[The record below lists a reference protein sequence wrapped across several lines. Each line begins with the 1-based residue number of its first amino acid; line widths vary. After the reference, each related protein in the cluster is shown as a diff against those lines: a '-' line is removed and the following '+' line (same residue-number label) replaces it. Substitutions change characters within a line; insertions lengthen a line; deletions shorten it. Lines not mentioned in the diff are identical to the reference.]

1 MSIRELNIKRRR
13 ALIEYL
19 VRNDFKDKGF
29 RPVDFLEGT
38 SEERINI
45 SDGCGLIISFDL
57 STAADYKQDA
67 YTWCYVDI
75 FISKHN
81 VEMPDELKRY
91 FSRYVYTRGRRIYW
105 RHRFLVRI
113 VDMDLAVEHILNE
126 KRNLEELLKKHG
138 VNYSR

>member
-1 MSIRELNIKRRR
+1 LTLKDLNIKRRR
-13 ALIEYL
+13 ALIEFL
-19 VRNDFKDKGF
+19 IRNDFKEKGF
-29 RPVDFLEGT
+29 KPVDFIEGAA
-38 SEERINI
+38 EERLNI

-81 VEMPDELKRY
+81 LEIPDELKRY
-91 FSRYVYTRGRRIYW
+91 FSRYVYVRGKRVYW

-113 VDMDLAVEHILNE
+113 IDMDLAVEYILNE
-126 KRNLEELLKKHG
+126 KKNIVELLRKHG
-138 VNYSR
+138 IKLSD

>member
-1 MSIRELNIKRRR
+1 MNIKRRR

-19 VRNDFKDKGF
+19 IRHDFKKLGF
-29 RPVDFLEGT
+29 KQIDFLEGA

-45 SDGCGLIISFDL
+45 TDGCGLIISFDL

-75 FISKHN
+75 FISKPN
-81 VEMPDELKRY
+81 IDIPDRLKRI
-91 FSRYVYTRGRRIYW
+91 FSRYVYVRGRRIYW

-113 VDMDLAVEHILNE
+113 IDMDMAVDYIIREKENLLNMLISE
-126 KRNLEELLKKHG
+126 KVELKK
-138 VNYSR
+138 